1 MFMGFTMENLLRKYK
16 KQINLPLLFLLVT
29 TAQEQ
34 SLMHIPDLGTNTV
47 RQDETRKA
55 MPIVP
60 ASYVMPIKVQPAN
73 ISVTLLMNNLNSWIL
88 TCILFPLFIMLPSEI
103 WYSTEAVLI
112 TLESILETER
122 FSTLPRPPE
131 K

>member
-1 MFMGFTMENLLRKYK
+1 MFMEYMLEKGKIQQK
-16 KQINLPLLFLLVT
+16 KQLKLPLLFLLVT

-122 FSTLPRPPE
+122 FSTLLRPLE
-131 K
+131 R